1 MPIVIIPPEQV
12 NIDSLRSIVES
23 VIVRDGTDYGE
34 RELSLEEKVDILLP
48 QVLRSEVLIS
58 FDEDTETITLIPKQD
73 ANNLS

>member
-1 MPIVIIPPEQV
+1 MIIPPEQV

-73 ANNLS
+73 TNNLS

>member
-1 MPIVIIPPEQV
+1 MIIPPEQV